1 MMLRHWQSECIRKAM
16 RQYQKGQRHFFCQAT
31 PGAGKTKM
39 SAELA
44 RNMLDTGLIDLVVCF
59 APSREVVSGFR
70 STLEGTI
77 GKTFDGRLGS
87 LGVALTYQA
96 MGYLDDNF
104 WSLFSNYRVLAVF
117 DVIHHCSDHGAG
129 ISNHW
134 GQLIVQR
141 IQDSAAF
148 TLALSGTPWRSDE
161 LGIAL
166 ARYSTPEGKL
176 ICDYRYSLRQAVAD
190 GVCRSPRI
198 VLLDNEDVNLTVTI
212 GQDRK
217 VKQFKSIATLLSD
230 SSVRYQDLLDN
241 TRAITCM
248 LEHANA
254 RLNELR
260 RSVKDAAGLVVAS
273 TIEHA
278 WQIAVA
284 LETLGERACVV
295 SSESPDA
302 RSLIQAFRSGPER
315 WIVAVGMIAEGTDI
329 PRIQVCCHLT
339 RVRTE
344 LHFRQVLGRTLR
356 RRSEN
361 DNYAWMYIYA
371 EPALHG
377 FALRVAEDI
386 PGDQVVL
393 SAANKFQGTEI
404 ATNPDPEVVTQTGQ
418 ASTHLSDCFDVDK
431 PEVLSV
437 RPHRLL
443 QFSEHFRHQLL
454 TIF

>member
-44 RNMLDTGLIDLVVCF
+44 RSMLDTGLIDLVVCF

-117 DVIHHCSDHGAG
+117 DEIHHCSDHGAG

-278 WQIAVA
+278 WQIAVV

-302 RSLIQAFRSGPER
+302 RSLIQAFRSGSER

-361 DNYAWMYIYA
+361 DNCAWMYIYA
-371 EPALHG
+371 EPTLHG
-377 FALRVAEDI
+377 FASRVAEDI
-386 PGDQVVL
+386 PGDLVVL
-393 SAANKFQGTEI
+393 SVANKFQGTEI

-418 ASTHLSDCFDVDK
+418 ASIHISDCFDGDK
-431 PEVLSV
+431 PEVLSA